1 LPLHS
6 VPDPWHFGTDP
17 DGSRAGQII
26 TDLVPGGP
34 KTNGSYRSRSLLCT
48 INTNTFKIKYKDYST
63 NLKFIPLMEYR
74 TRQPNHTGAHVWRVE
89 PRQVPLIILIA
100 LPKMYSVI
108 IIPAGDPTSD
118 IQKSRIQNATFRKNS
133 ILE

>member
-1 LPLHS
+1 
-6 VPDPWHFGTDP
+6 
-17 DGSRAGQII
+17 
-26 TDLVPGGP
+26 
-34 KTNGSYRSRSLLCT
+34 
-48 INTNTFKIKYKDYST
+48 
-63 NLKFIPLMEYR
+63 MEYR

-133 ILE
+133 ILEWQENIVYCEHL